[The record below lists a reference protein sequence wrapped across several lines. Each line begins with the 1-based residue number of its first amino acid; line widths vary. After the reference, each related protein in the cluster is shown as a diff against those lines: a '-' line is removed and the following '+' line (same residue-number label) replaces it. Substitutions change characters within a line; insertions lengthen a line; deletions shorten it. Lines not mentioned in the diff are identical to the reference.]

1 MLQFS
6 DGWRYAYCNT
16 ACLDQRLT
24 GDVYRAP
31 DTTML
36 ACWRDE
42 IKAMASLHVRKS
54 RPSLATKVME
64 YVKRVAREAGY
75 LSGKWMIFG
84 TGRSIENQWVKVKEA
99 VNASQLG
106 ACAKF
111 SDPSRDHPRRVI
123 CVYTYSFEDEEDIWR
138 KLRTLHGMDVHPTSW
153 KPDVLTHLGVTDP
166 ELKSGWFN
174 PADCPCPRQPT
185 KRAKREGAGQG
196 AGEATKLAFVQLDQ
210 ALDDDDEDCPEL
222 AESNSDDDGNGP
234 VRARLNPIT
243 NT

>member
-6 DGWRYAYCNT
+6 DGWRYAYT
-16 ACLDQRLT
+16 TCLDQRLT

-31 DTTML
+31 DKNML
-36 ACWRDE
+36 ARWRDE
-42 IKAMASLHVRKS
+42 MKAMASLHVRKS
-54 RPSLATKVME
+54 RPSLATKMAE

-84 TGRSIENQWVKVKEA
+84 TAGRSIENQWVKVKEA

>member
-31 DTTML
+31 DKTML

-54 RPSLATKVME
+54 RPSLATKVTE
-64 YVKRVAREAGY
+64 YVKRVARETGY

-99 VNASQLG
+99 VHASQLG

>member
-1 MLQFS
+1 MRNMDEWEYVYS
-6 DGWRYAYCNT
+6 T

-31 DTTML
+31 DKNML
-36 ACWRDE
+36 ARWRDE
-42 IKAMASLHVRKS
+42 MKAMASLHVRKS
-54 RPSLATKVME
+54 RPSLATKMAE

-84 TGRSIENQWVKVKEA
+84 TAGRSIENQWVKVKEA

-111 SDPSRDHPRRVI
+111 SDLSRDHPRRVI

-174 PADCPCPRQPT
+174 PADCPCPRRPT

-196 AGEATKLAFVQLDQ
+196 AGEATHIVLQ
-210 ALDDDDEDCPEL
+210 ATTPPQCAQPATLSLRDC
-222 AESNSDDDGNGP
+222 
-234 VRARLNPIT
+234 
-243 NT
+243 